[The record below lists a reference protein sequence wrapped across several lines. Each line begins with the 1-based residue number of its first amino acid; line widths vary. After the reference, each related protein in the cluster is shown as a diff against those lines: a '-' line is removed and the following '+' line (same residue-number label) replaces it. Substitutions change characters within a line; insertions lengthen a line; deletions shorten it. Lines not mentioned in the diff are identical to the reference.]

1 MHSIQYG
8 NKRIDYEIKRGN
20 REKTVAIHV
29 GPVPIVT
36 VSTPRLLGEEK
47 IRSIV
52 RRKARWIIE
61 KQELLKRSRPPA
73 SKEFVSGES
82 FPYLGRQYRLKVT
95 RAAIE
100 NGGTCKL
107 VNGRLLVEID
117 GSLGGEDGKKAV
129 RAALGA
135 WYLTHAEYKLRVRTA
150 RFAWQL
156 GRSPQRILIKEQR
169 TRWGSCSRTAI
180 IRFNWK
186 IITAPLSVVDY
197 VIVHELCHLIHP
209 HHSPSFWKQVESMLP
224 DYQERR
230 RLLKSYSS
238 PKDLWESS

>member
-20 REKTVAIHV
+20 REKTVAIYV
-29 GPVPIVT
+29 GPVPTVT

-52 RRKARWIIE
+52 RRKARWILE
-61 KQELLKRSRPPA
+61 KQELLRRNRPPA
-73 SKEFVSGES
+73 SKEFVNGES

-100 NGGTCKL
+100 NGGPCKL

-135 WYLTHAEYKLRVRTA
+135 WYLSHAEDKLRERTA
-150 RFAWQL
+150 RLAWQI
-156 GRSPQRILIKEQR
+156 GRFPQGIVVKEQR
-169 TRWGSCSRTAI
+169 GRWGSCSRTAI

-197 VIVHELCHLIHP
+197 VIVHELCHLIYP
-209 HHSPSFWKQVESMLP
+209 HHSSSFWNRVESILP
-224 DYQERR
+224 DYRERR

-238 PKDLWESS
+238 QKDLWECS